1 MGDPQ
6 NRAAFRSLASTL
18 IRSIVVAGAA
28 CAIVVAA
35 LQLLMTYH
43 TQRAQFQAEVES
55 IAQLNLPLLS
65 VNLWD
70 IEPAA
75 VRQQLKRMAERPQI
89 AFVRLEAVTGQEFQ
103 GGDVSRYAGRGALV
117 LAVPYPSGKEGR
129 LGTLHVVPNEAY
141 LYRELAYGVLIVL
154 AASAL
159 LTAMI
164 CYVIAVILKRQLE
177 LPMQHIASFAGSLN
191 PAELTR
197 PLELDRPRRR
207 WRDEIDE
214 VADGFRVLQEDIRR
228 HVEQLD
234 KQVAQRT
241 AELKTAN
248 ERLETMAL
256 HDPLTGLANRRRFDH
271 EKLRAWEDMLSKR
284 QPLAVL
290 MLDIDYFKHYN
301 DTYGHGAGDECLV
314 EIARVIAETFPA
326 EGELPV
332 RMGGEEFAVLLENVP
347 HEGALTRGEWLRRA
361 IYERNLPHARAAHGR
376 VTVSVGVSSI
386 DAQALPGS
394 ISRLAAATGIA
405 ELLGRADQALYEAKA
420 AGRNTVVSVS
430 ISSSEYARAG
440 EPSREAQPQSAE
452 QDIPTPAPSARS

>member
-18 IRSIVVAGAA
+18 IRSIIIAGVA
-28 CAIVVAA
+28 CTFVVAA
-35 LQLLMTYH
+35 FHVLFTYH
-43 TQRAQFQAEVES
+43 AQRVRFQAEVES
-55 IAQLNLPLLS
+55 IAQLNVPLLS

-75 VRQQLKRMAERPQI
+75 IRQQLKRMVDRPQI
-89 AFVRLEAVTGQEFQ
+89 AYVRLEAATGQDFQ
-103 GGDVSRYAGRGALV
+103 SGDVALHADSGALT
-117 LAVPYPSGKEGR
+117 LEVPYPSGKAGR
-129 LGTLHVVPNEAY
+129 LGTLHIVPEKRA
-141 LYRELAYGVLIVL
+141 LYRELAYGVISVL
-154 AASAL
+154 TASVL

-164 CYVIAVILKRQLE
+164 CWIVAVILRRQLE
-177 LPMQHIASFAGSLN
+177 LPMQHIASFAGSLS

-234 KQVAQRT
+234 NEVAQRT
-241 AELKTAN
+241 AELKNAN

-256 HDPLTGLANRRRFDH
+256 HDPLTGLANRRRFDR
-271 EKLRAWEDMLSKR
+271 EKLRAWEEMLAKH

-314 EIARVIAETFPA
+314 QLARVIAETFQEP
-326 EGELPV
+326 GELPV

-347 HEGALTRGEWLRRA
+347 HEGALTRGEWLRRR
-361 IYERNLPHARAAHGR
+361 IYERNLPHARSAHGR

-386 DAQALPGS
+386 DAQSLPGS
-394 ISRLAAATGIA
+394 ITRLAAATGIA

-430 ISSSEYARAG
+430 LS
-440 EPSREAQPQSAE
+440 SAE
-452 QDIPTPAPSARS
+452 YVHPNGRVRATETQRADQAVPAATRGERS

>member
-6 NRAAFRSLASTL
+6 SRAAFRSLSSTL
-18 IRSIVVAGAA
+18 IRSIVTAGAVCALVVAG
-28 CAIVVAA
+28 
-35 LQLLMTYH
+35 LQLLLTYH
-43 TQRAQFQAEVES
+43 THRASFQTEIES
-55 IAQLNLPLLS
+55 IAELNVPLLS

-70 IEPAA
+70 IEPQAI
-75 VRQQLKRMAERPQI
+75 RQQLKRIADRPQI
-89 AFVRLEAVTGQEFQ
+89 AFARLEAVTGQEFQ
-103 GGDVSRYAGRGALV
+103 SGNVARHAGSGSIALD
-117 LAVPYPSGKEGR
+117 VPYPSGKEGR
-129 LGTLHVVPNEAY
+129 LGTLTIVPDWSH
-141 LYRELAYGVLIVL
+141 LYSELAYGVLVVL

-164 CYVIAVILKRQLE
+164 CYVVAVILKRQLQ
-177 LPMQHIASFAGSLN
+177 LPMQHIASFAGSLT

-228 HVEQLD
+228 HVQQLD
-234 KQVAQRT
+234 QQVAQRT

-248 ERLETMAL
+248 ERLEAMAQ
-256 HDPLTGLANRRRFDH
+256 HDPLTGLANRRRFDR
-271 EKLRAWEDMLSKR
+271 EKLRAWEDMLGKR
-284 QPLAVL
+284 QPLSVL

-314 EIARVIAETFPA
+314 EVARVIGDVFQAP
-326 EGELPV
+326 GELPV

-347 HEGALTRGEWLRRA
+347 HEGALERGEWLRRRM
-361 IYERNLPHARAAHGR
+361 YERNLPHAKSSHGR
-376 VTVSVGVSSI
+376 VTISVGVSSV
-386 DAQALPGS
+386 DVQALPGS
-394 ISRLAAATGIA
+394 ISRLAAAAGIA

-430 ISSSEYARAG
+430 ISSAEYVAPGERAR
-440 EPSREAQPQSAE
+440 PPQPERSASA
-452 QDIPTPAPSARS
+452 IHASAPLEES

>member
-1 MGDPQ
+1 LGDPQ
-6 NRAAFRSLASTL
+6 NRAAFRSLASSL
-18 IRSIVVAGAA
+18 VRSIVLAGIA
-28 CAIVVAA
+28 CALLVAA
-35 LQLLMTYH
+35 LHVLFTYH
-43 TQRAQFQAEVES
+43 AQRARFQADVES
-55 IAQLNLPLLS
+55 IAQLNVPLLS

-75 VRQQLKRMAERPQI
+75 IRQQLKRMADRPQI
-89 AFVRLEAVTGQEFQ
+89 AFVRLEATSGQEFQ
-103 GGDVSRYAGRGALV
+103 SGDVALQADGGALK
-117 LAVPYPSGKEGR
+117 LDVPYPSGKQGR
-129 LGTLHVVPNEAY
+129 LGTLHIVPDKRE
-141 LYRELAYGVLIVL
+141 LYRELAYGVITVL
-154 AASAL
+154 AASGL

-164 CYVIAVILKRQLE
+164 CWIVAVILRRQLE
-177 LPMQHIASFAGSLN
+177 LPMQHIASFAGSLS

-234 KQVAQRT
+234 NEVAQRT

-256 HDPLTGLANRRRFDH
+256 HDPLTALANRRRFDR
-271 EKLRAWEDMLSKR
+271 EKLRAWEDMLARR
-284 QPLAVL
+284 QPLSVL

-314 EIARVIAETFPA
+314 QIARVIAETFQEP
-326 EGELPV
+326 GELPV

-347 HEGALTRGEWLRRA
+347 HEGALTRGEWVRRR
-361 IYERNLPHARAAHGR
+361 IYDRNLPHARSAHGR
-376 VTVSVGVSSI
+376 VTVSVGVSSV

-394 ISRLAAATGIA
+394 ITRLAAATGIA

-430 ISSSEYARAG
+430 LSSAEYVRPG
-440 EPSREAQPQSAE
+440 EPMREPE
-452 QDIPTPAPSARS
+452 TIPGAARGERLT